1 MPQTTRRGFLVGCSA
16 AIAAMSGSRFN
27 TLAFG
32 NPGDENCEI
41 LVSLYLRGGADG
53 LNMVMPTAGVDR
65 GHYEAA
71 RPDLAVPN
79 SGPNAALPLGGG
91 FGLHPSMAP
100 IHDLYQS
107 NKLSIIHATGLTSS
121 PSRSHFDAQQYME
134 LGTPGVTSSSSGWL
148 TRHLHSAQNLP
159 TEIVMPSVAL
169 GNLQQTSLRG
179 NFETVNMSD
188 PGSFNLN
195 TGPSTWRSA
204 QRKSLRRL
212 YREGNSWLHQ
222 TGLQG
227 LDALDI
233 IELNVDG
240 GYTPANGANYPSG
253 SFGTHL
259 KAIAQLAK
267 LDLGLRV
274 ATLDLGGWDTHNG
287 QGDGSGGYFSGL
299 VEDLAEGL
307 KALYVDLDGSG
318 ANNHTSRLTVVV
330 MSEFGRRLAE
340 NADNGSDHGFGNA
353 MWVMSGNAT
362 GGLHGQ
368 WPGLHNDQ
376 LFDGADLAVTTDYR
390 QVLSEILIRRM
401 GNNQL
406 GTIFPGLQTYEPLGV
421 VQGPDSPP
429 IFGEEIFSD
438 GFESGNS
445 DNWSAAVG

>member
-1 MPQTTRRGFLVGCSA
+1 MSQTTRRGFIVGCSA

-32 NPGDENCEI
+32 SPGDQNCEI
-41 LVSLYLRGGADG
+41 LVSIYLRGGADG

-79 SGPNAALPLGGG
+79 SGPDAALPLGGG
-91 FGLHPSMAP
+91 FGLHPSMVA

-107 NKLSIIHATGLTSS
+107 NRLSIIHAVGMTSD
-121 PSRSHFDAQQYME
+121 PSRSHFDAQQFME
-134 LGTPGVTSSSSGWL
+134 LGTPGISSTSTGWL
-148 TRHLHSAQNLP
+148 TRHLQSAQNLP
-159 TEIVMPSVAL
+159 AEIVMPSVAL

-179 NFETVNMSD
+179 SFETVNMSD
-188 PGSFNLN
+188 PASFNLD

-204 QRKSLRRL
+204 QRTALRRL
-212 YREGNSWLHQ
+212 YRQGNSYLHE
-222 TGLQG
+222 TGLQS

-233 IELNVDG
+233 IELNVDSN
-240 GYTPANGANYPSG
+240 YSPANGAVYPG
-253 SFGTHL
+253 GTFGNHL
-259 KAIAQLAK
+259 EAIAQLVK

-274 ATLDLGGWDTHNG
+274 ATIDLGGWDTHNG
-287 QGDGSGGYFSGL
+287 QGNGAGGYFAGH

-318 ANNHTSRLTVVV
+318 ANNYTSRLTVVV

-340 NADNGSDHGFGNA
+340 NADNGSDHGFGNL

-362 GGLHGQ
+362 GGLHGP

-406 GTIFPGLQTYEPLGV
+406 GTVFPGLQTYQPLGI
-421 VQGPDSPP
+421 VQGPDTPP
-429 IFGEEIFSD
+429 IFGEDIFAD
-438 GFESGNS
+438 GFETG
-445 DNWSAAVG
+445 DTVNWTAAVG